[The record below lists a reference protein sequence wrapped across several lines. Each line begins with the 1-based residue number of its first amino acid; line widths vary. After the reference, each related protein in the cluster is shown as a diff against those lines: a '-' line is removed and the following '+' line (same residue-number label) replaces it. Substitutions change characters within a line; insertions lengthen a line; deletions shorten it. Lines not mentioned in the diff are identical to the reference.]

1 MDPAPTRHVLPSF
14 RFFLILSC
22 LSILFTTPAGAQ
34 EMMPTASGWSSFAPR
49 SQTAPV
55 ANVTQGSTGY
65 ALNVYGNGVPNVYG
79 GWRTRIQGLQGGNY
93 YRFRARALPVDIA
106 SSRESVT
113 IILRWRGAFG
123 DEVSPDYVWDYRS
136 QADGSLQFDRTI
148 QAPAGTNAVDIE
160 LVLQWAPTGRVSFD
174 ALSFMPAAAPA
185 ARTVRVAAVY
195 YRPSGTASGRESVQL
210 AAQYAEQ
217 VGATNHPDIMVLGE
231 MLNVIGA
238 PGSLDSKAE
247 TIPGPSTDIVASV
260 ARSYNTY
267 IVFGLLER
275 EGNLL
280 YNASILVNRS
290 GEIVGKYRKVQVPLP
305 ESSAGIGPGNSIS
318 VFDTDFGRIAM
329 LICHDVSFP
338 EPTREAALKG
348 AELILVPFWGGK
360 SSLVRARGAEHGM
373 YVAISGYDY
382 PSEIVDPLGN
392 VLDTVNGINGPP
404 DVAIADIDL
413 RRRFRENWLGDWRD
427 ISSKERRTS
436 PYTAGTEPPE
446 PPPPPPPPVDQTPPS
461 VSIASPASGATVSG
475 TVSVTANA
483 SDNVGVASVRFFLD
497 GVQLGGDD
505 TSAPYAISWDT
516 TTTGNGSHTVM
527 ATAFD
532 AAGNSASSAIP
543 VNVSNGT
550 GAGPVT
556 WTSLVKVTA
565 TGSTL
570 KKTSG
575 CDGCQDAGAVSVQT
589 ISSGNGYVE
598 FTVPETTTQR
608 VIGLSNGNTDTTRAD
623 IDFALNF
630 WGGGTVDV
638 RENGLYKFAET
649 TYVAGD
655 VFRIA
660 VEAGA
665 VNFYK
670 NGVRL
675 YRSTVAPVYPLLVDT
690 SFFTL
695 NGTFSSVVLGK
706 TP

>member
-1 MDPAPTRHVLPSF
+1 MNTVPTRRLCSLRCCFILTGFAVLF
-14 RFFLILSC
+14 AL
-22 LSILFTTPAGAQ
+22 PAGAQ
-34 EMMPTASGWSSFAPR
+34 EMMPPTASGWSSFAPR

-55 ANVTQGSTGY
+55 TNVSQGSSGY
-65 ALNVYGNGVPNVYG
+65 ALNVYANGVTNVYG

-123 DEVSPDYVWDYRS
+123 DEVSPDYVWDYRT

-148 QAPAGTNAVDIE
+148 QAPAGTNAVDVE
-160 LVLQWAPTGRVSFD
+160 LVLQWSPNGRVSFD
-174 ALSFMPAAAPA
+174 TLSFMPAAAPA
-185 ARTVRVAAVY
+185 ARNVRVAAVY
-195 YRPSGTASGRESVQL
+195 YRPSGTRSGQESVQR

-217 VGATNHPDIMVLGE
+217 VAATHQPDIMVLGE
-231 MLNVIGA
+231 LLNVIGA
-238 PGSLDSKAE
+238 PGTLDGKAE
-247 TIPGPSTDIVASV
+247 TIPGPSTDIVAAV

-275 EGNLL
+275 EGTLL
-280 YNASILVNRS
+280 YNASVLVNRS

-305 ESSAGIGPGNSIS
+305 ESSAGIGPGNSVS
-318 VFDTDFGRIAM
+318 VFDADFGRIAM

-338 EPTREAALKG
+338 EPAREAALKG

-360 SSLVRARGAEHGM
+360 SSLVRARAAEHGM

-382 PSEIVDPLGN
+382 PSEIVDPLGT
-392 VLDTVNGINGPP
+392 VLDTVSGINGPP
-404 DVAIADIDL
+404 DVAVANIDL

-427 ISSKERRTS
+427 ISNKERRTS
-436 PYTAGTEPPE
+436 PYTTGTEPPD
-446 PPPPPPPPVDQTPPS
+446 PPPPPPVDQTPPS
-461 VSIASPASGATVSG
+461 VSVTSPASGATVSG
-475 TVSVTANA
+475 TVNVTASA
-483 SDNVGVASVRFFLD
+483 SDNVGVASVRFFVD
-497 GVQLGGDD
+497 GVRLGADD
-505 TSAPYAISWDT
+505 TSAPYTVSWDST
-516 TTTGNGSHTVM
+516 TLGDGSHTVM

-543 VNVSNGT
+543 VNVSNAA

-556 WTSLVKVTA
+556 WTSLVRVTA

-575 CDGCQDAGAVSVQT
+575 CDGCQDAGAISVQT

-630 WGGGTVDV
+630 WAGGTVDV
-638 RENGLYKFAET
+638 REKGIYRFAET
-649 TYVAGD
+649 SYAAGD

-670 NGVRL
+670 NGVRI